1 MGVLNNISRT
11 LGFGGEKPRF
21 NVESKQSTLHYQ
33 SSINNNPKI
42 VRQSS
47 ILDEGDTFNNNKFK
61 STKGGKYIDKLP
73 K

>member
-1 MGVLNNISRT
+1 MGLLNNISKT

-33 SSINNNPKI
+33 SSISNNPKI

-47 ILDEGDTFNNNKFK
+47 ILDEGDTFNSNKFK
-61 STKGGKYIDKLP
+61 NAIGRKYNDNLP